1 MAVPS
6 ATPLSNESFVEFRFN
21 AANGVSYRIEEST
34 DLDDWR
40 TVETDIIGSGGV
52 VVRFYITENLP
63 KRYFRVR
70 RN

>member
-1 MAVPS
+1 M
-6 ATPLSNESFVEFRFN
+6 EFRFN